1 MEHTQDPEFV
11 LIQAVVHHVVW
22 SAGVQAECKN
32 GFLEVKPAQM
42 DTTAVL
48 LGVENMG

>member
-1 MEHTQDPEFV
+1 MNEAHICAPEFV
-11 LIQAVVHHVVW
+11 WSRMMIW